1 MNSAFPPPVLIGT
14 KRPSALETC
23 SVHGRMVRTKATARI
38 AAPGRRPRISA
49 NSPNTTTNAR
59 YSGRAN
65 AVRPSST
72 PGTTHASLRRPGSP
86 AQKLDNTAPASVSV
100 ASGSLISLPVKKIV
114 TG

>member
-1 MNSAFPPPVLIGT
+1 M
-14 KRPSALETC
+14 
-23 SVHGRMVRTKATARI
+23 
-38 AAPGRRPRISA
+38 
-49 NSPNTTTNAR
+49 NAR

-72 PGTTHASLRRPGSP
+72 PGSAQAQRGRPGSP
-86 AQKLDNTAPASVSV
+86 AQKKLSTAPASVSV